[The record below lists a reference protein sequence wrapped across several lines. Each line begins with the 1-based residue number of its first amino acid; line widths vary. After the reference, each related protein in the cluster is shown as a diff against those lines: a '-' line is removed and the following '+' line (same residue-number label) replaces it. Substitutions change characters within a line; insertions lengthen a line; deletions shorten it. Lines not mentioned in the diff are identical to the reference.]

1 MSLHREN
8 TTGKPVF
15 RALRK
20 SICTLQKPFGTIL
33 RELELAEEFGV
44 SRTPIRQ
51 ALHQL
56 AAIDLVKTRNG
67 VGTVV
72 TAGDPKTLEDI
83 YGLRIQLASMIGDFA
98 TNECPATAAKSMS
111 DLHADILKL
120 KSKSLSQDF
129 WNLNEKRHE
138 ITTSIIENQELR
150 ALHNLYYFKVA
161 PFWFQLFLDNPEKEF
176 DRLVREVEE
185 TAYWMEQGNMLTVAN
200 IQQNHIAMAA
210 SRLKIRHRRMTD
222 AFL

>member
-1 MSLHREN
+1 MSLHGKN

-161 PFWFQLFLDNPEKEF
+161 PFWFQLFLDNPEEEF

-200 IQQNHIAMAA
+200 IQQNHITMAA
-210 SRLKIRHRRMTD
+210 SRLKIRHRRMRE
-222 AFL
+222 ALL

>member
-1 MSLHREN
+1 MSLHGEN

-20 SICTLQKPFGTIL
+20 SICTLQKPFGTVL

-83 YGLRIQLASMIGDFA
+83 YNHAFDFDLLLK
-98 TNECPATAAKSMS
+98 ECV
-111 DLHADILKL
+111 
-120 KSKSLSQDF
+120 
-129 WNLNEKRHE
+129 E
-138 ITTSIIENQELR
+138 
-150 ALHNLYYFKVA
+150 ALPY
-161 PFWFQLFLDNPEKEF
+161 
-176 DRLVREVEE
+176 
-185 TAYWMEQGNMLTVAN
+185 LTE
-200 IQQNHIAMAA
+200 
-210 SRLKIRHRRMTD
+210 
-222 AFL
+222 